1 MGTLCAQAIRLQPT
15 HRGEIP
21 GRTPAR
27 QNDRA
32 ATAPTPDYGSSSCG
46 SCVIKSAAGRSPA
59 DAHRLLRERLA
70 AGAALTNT
78 KSGNKNKLLVL
89 LAEQD
94 RYAMIG
100 LLISGVCGLARCA
113 QLRPPA
119 ASSRAVRL
127 PLVLTGN
134 PRNRPEAML
143 TDPRASPPPISCAC

>member
-1 MGTLCAQAIRLQPT
+1 MGTLCAQAMRLQPT

-32 ATAPTPDYGSSSCG
+32 ATAPTPVYGSSSCG
-46 SCVIKSAAGRSPA
+46 SCVIKSAVALVTDA
-59 DAHRLLRERLA
+59 DDALA
-70 AGAALTNT
+70 TMEHDAPDL
-78 KSGNKNKLLVL
+78 
-89 LAEQD
+89 
-94 RYAMIG
+94 AMIG

-127 PLVLTGN
+127 PLALTGN